1 MNTYIAKWPDGSMSI
16 LNAIDKVHLFD
27 KLDREGNPYSCQL
40 FEAKSEM
47 GDFHFNF
54 KIAEQGDERFVD
66 IEEFGEET
74 TIKKTKLPKDSFIK
88 HMSRVMN
95 KSEKEIR
102 AIPNLLEIKKQMG
115 IDQ

>member
-1 MNTYIAKWPDGSMSI
+1 MQTYIAKWPDGSISI
-16 LNAIDKVHLFD
+16 LTAEDKTDLFD
-27 KLDREGNPYSCQL
+27 KLDIEGDPFCCELY
-40 FEAKSEM
+40 EIKSENE
-47 GDFHFNF
+47 DFHFSLEIVKQVETF
-54 KIAEQGDERFVD
+54 ID
-66 IEEFGEET
+66 IEPIET
-74 TIKKTKLPKDSFIK
+74 DATLKKIKLPKDSFIK